1 MASDQK
7 LAAKL
12 EKIRLLEERKK
23 LREGLPHLYGRKLYQ
38 WQRDY
43 MDATPEYRHRF
54 LSAANQ
60 IGKSSISIIDC
71 IDKATSEKLWKKL
84 WGGKP
89 NYFMYFYPSLKLATR
104 EFDTKWI
111 PEFLPRGEFK
121 EHAIYGWEAE
131 YKAGEIKALHF
142 KSGVSVLFMAYS
154 QAAIDLQAASP
165 AAIYIDE
172 EPPAEIMDEL
182 FMRIEGPRK
191 GYFSAVMTPTQG
203 QQYFQDIFSRKR
215 MTDAYVQT
223 ISMYKCLQY
232 EDGTPG
238 PFTVADI
245 KRREALLATK
255 AQIDMRIHGKFTR
268 AEGLLVPTFDRELCL
283 KEPTAVP
290 KDWLW
295 YSGVDVGG
303 GGASHPASIC
313 FVAVAPDFKSGR
325 VVESWRG
332 GHTEVTTSEDILKKY
347 LDLRGD
353 RTMAGEFYDWASKD
367 FHTIAMRAGVPMQPA
382 DKSQSTGYNLLGTLF
397 KNGML
402 TIDDTE
408 MNQDLVQELLNAKV
422 DTPKRHAKDDAIDG
436 CRYAITKIPW
446 DFSGIKAPL
455 FAKRAEGPPKDP
467 RLEAMQSE
475 KLLNRDEIEAEIQ
488 AWNDILEVF

>member
-1 MASDQK
+1 MSSNDPK
-7 LAAKL
+7 IAAKL
-12 EKIRLLEERKK
+12 EKIRLLEEKKK
-23 LREGLPHLYGRKLYQ
+23 LREGLPHLYGRKLFQ

-43 MDATPEYRHRF
+43 VEAVPKHRHRF
-54 LSAANQ
+54 LSASNQ
-60 IGKSSISIIDC
+60 SGKSSISVIDC
-71 IDKATSEKLWKKL
+71 IDKATNEKLWKQL
-84 WGGKP
+84 WNGKP
-89 NYFMYFYPSLKLATR
+89 NYFMYFYPSLRLATR

-121 EHAIYGWEAE
+121 EHPQYGWEAE

-142 KSGVSVLFMAYS
+142 KNGISVLFMAYS

-165 AAIYIDE
+165 SAIYIDE
-172 EPPAEIMDEL
+172 EPPCEIMDEL
-182 FMRIEGPRK
+182 LMRIEGPRK

-203 QQYFQDIFSRKR
+203 QQYFQDIFQRKR
-215 MTDAYVQT
+215 MPSAFVQT
-223 ISMYKCLQY
+223 VSMYKCLQY

-245 KRREALLATK
+245 KFRESLLATK
-255 AQIDMRIHGKFTR
+255 AQIDMRIHGKFVK
-268 AEGLLVPTFDRELCL
+268 AEGLLLPTFDKDTCMREPL
-283 KEPTAVP
+283 PVP
-290 KDWLW
+290 SDSIW

-325 VVESWRG
+325 VIESWRG
-332 GHTEVTTSEDILKKY
+332 SPHEVTTSEDILKRY
-347 LDLRGD
+347 IAMRGE
-353 RTMAGEFYDWASKD
+353 RNMAGEFYDWASKD

-382 DKSQSTGYNLLGTLF
+382 DKNQATGYNLMGTLF

-422 DTPKRHAKDDAIDG
+422 DTPKRHAHDDAIDG
-436 CRYAITKIPW
+436 LRFAISRCPW
-446 DFSGIKAPL
+446 DFSGIKGKPVL
-455 FAKRAEGPPKDP
+455 ETKKVQLDP
-467 RLEAMQSE
+467 RMEAMQMD
-475 KLLNRDEIEAEIQ
+475 KLLNKDEIEAEIQ
-488 AWNDILEVF
+488 AWNDIMEVF